1 MNRLSKENISQ
12 IAQAVI
18 DVEES
23 KIMKSINISENNW
36 FNIFKNPE
44 SKVDNEVDVVLMNGC
59 ASTPFMFFAD
69 ASDKDLEHSIE
80 MNATRI
86 LEEYN
91 AELVLDRDEPD
102 LEY

>member
-1 MNRLSKENISQ
+1 MNSLSKENISQ

-23 KIMKSINISENNW
+23 KTMKSININENNW
-36 FNIFKNPE
+36 FNIFKNPS
-44 SKVDNEVDVVLMNGC
+44 SKKANEVDIVLMNGC

-69 ASDKDLEHSIE
+69 ASDKNLEHSIE

-86 LEEYN
+86 LEEYKT
-91 AELVLDRDEPD
+91 ELILDKDEPD

>member
-1 MNRLSKENISQ
+1 MNSLSKENISQ

-23 KIMKSINISENNW
+23 KTMKSININENNW
-36 FNIFKNPE
+36 FKIFKNPS
-44 SKVDNEVDVVLMNGC
+44 SKKANEVDIVLMNGC

-69 ASDKDLEHSIE
+69 ASDKNLEHSIE

-91 AELVLDRDEPD
+91 TELILDKDEPD